1 MLHSQPLPLRAYGV
15 GRMTVIMG
23 YRREDKDAP
32 VGIERARRRDTR
44 FGGHTESAMSLG
56 TAPTGDNGAL
66 SDLRVIDCTGDVAGA
81 FCTKLLAD
89 FGAGVI
95 KVEPPGTG
103 DEVRSL
109 GPFPAEVPDLD
120 GGGIFAYLNTNKR
133 GITLN
138 LETTTGRDVF
148 LELVSS
154 ADVVVE
160 SYPPGAMHRLGLSF
174 EELERVRPGVIL
186 TSITPFGQSGPWR
199 DYQATDIVES
209 AVSGLSYVNGL
220 PEREPLKPPGL
231 QTYYHGG
238 ACGFTGT
245 MTAVCYRD
253 VSGVGQH
260 VDVSLMEAAASVF
273 GVQILAAQHSGQSAG
288 RRRSRNPAGLLPCK
302 DGYVALN
309 IRNELTWRHM
319 WLFFGEPEM
328 ADDPRFSSVVERRN
342 HGEELEAL
350 LAPTLARYTMEELLH
365 GLGSL
370 RILVGMNLEMDRLLA
385 DTHLQERGAFVK
397 EEHPVAGTV
406 VIPGAPFQLSE
417 TPWNLRAPAPLLGQH
432 NEEVFSQMLG
442 YGAQDLA
449 GWSAEGVV

>member
-1 MLHSQPLPLRAYGV
+1 
-15 GRMTVIMG
+15 
-23 YRREDKDAP
+23 
-32 VGIERARRRDTR
+32 
-44 FGGHTESAMSLG
+44 MSLG
-56 TAPTGDNGAL
+56 KSPIGDRSAL
-66 SDLRVIDCTGDVAGA
+66 SDLRVIDCSGDVAGA
-81 FCTKLLAD
+81 YCAKLLAD

-95 KVEPPGTG
+95 KVEPPGAG
-103 DEVRSL
+103 DQVRSL
-109 GPFPAEVPDLD
+109 GPFPDGTPDTD
-120 GGGIFAYLNTNKR
+120 SGGIFIYLNTNKR

-138 LETTTGRDVF
+138 LETAAGRDLF

-160 SYPPGAMHRLGLSF
+160 SFAPGTLDRLGLSF

-186 TSITPFGQSGPWR
+186 TSITPFGQTGPWR

-220 PEREPLKPPGL
+220 PEREPLKAPGL
-231 QTYYHGG
+231 QSYYHGG
-238 ACGFTGT
+238 TCGFMGT

-260 VDVSLMEAAASVF
+260 VDVSLMEASASVF
-273 GVQILAAQHSGQSAG
+273 GVQILAAQHSGQSQG
-288 RRRSRNPAGLLPCK
+288 RRRAGNPAGLLPCK

-328 ADDPRFSSVVERRN
+328 ADDPRFSSVVERRK

-365 GLGSL
+365 GLGPL
-370 RILVGMNLEMDRLLA
+370 RILVGMNLEMDRLLS
-385 DTHLQERGAFVK
+385 DPHLQDRGAFV
-397 EEHPVAGTV
+397 EQQHPVAGTV
-406 VIPGAPFQLSE
+406 VIPGAPFRMSE
-417 TPWNLRAPAPLLGQH
+417 TPWSLRAAAPLLGQH
-432 NEEVFSQMLG
+432 NEEVYTQMLG
-442 YGAQDLA
+442 YSAQDLA
-449 GWSAEGVV
+449 SWQAEGVV